1 MTVNRSGD
9 GEAVVWDLV
18 QAFGGALTDAT
29 GQVVT
34 LDTPQTV
41 EGVRWLADVFRA
53 PDNRGL
59 TPQGINSWND
69 TSNNEAYLAGTIAMA
84 SNAGTLYAKAVLDKN
99 PVAEGTTLIQ
109 KPPGLSAAPAGP
121 GGHYFY
127 FMDGSPNFGP
137 ASHWPSTLRT
147 RSVAD

>member
-1 MTVNRSGD
+1 MGLGEVGEVGGEARRHQDARLRGVAGGREGKKGVLEAARAVSNPEANFHGWGMTVNRSGD

-53 PDNRGL
+53 PDNRE
-59 TPQGINSWND
+59 TH
-69 TSNNEAYLAGTIAMA
+69 
-84 SNAGTLYAKAVLDKN
+84 
-99 PVAEGTTLIQ
+99 
-109 KPPGLSAAPAGP
+109 PAGDQRLER
-121 GGHYFY
+121 HQQ
-127 FMDGSPNFGP
+127 
-137 ASHWPSTLRT
+137 
-147 RSVAD
+147 